1 MYVLIAGHSNTY
13 VYLLL
18 SNIIIIGPLILIS
31 PPATQISG
39 PGLSSRIGIN
49 ENLCKLKEAR
59 QTRQTEVRLPAR
71 TGTRI
76 KPPVRL
82 GRAPLPTKTKHIKHD
97 FVISDSKCV

>member
-39 PGLSSRIGIN
+39 PGLREPLGTSIMCRGPAALAVAAMAPVMQWDQIRESRP
-49 ENLCKLKEAR
+49 R
-59 QTRQTEVRLPAR
+59 RRR
-71 TGTRI
+71 
-76 KPPVRL
+76 
-82 GRAPLPTKTKHIKHD
+82 
-97 FVISDSKCV
+97 